1 MTQNTNIPTSFA
13 FDWYQATFYSVSAEV
28 IINSLLGHYKLSSA
42 RPIKGQNSYT
52 HGISISRGD
61 DCIARVFWGGVNGND
76 PHVISTSHNS
86 PGVSSFLRDNFPDHR
101 VTRVD
106 VCEDYTGD
114 GTWDL
119 LYTELERFALHKGL
133 KLSQVGDYTRG
144 ENGRT
149 LYVGSPKS
157 IVYLRLYEKGH
168 ESGHSDKNWVRLE
181 IVVRP
186 KKAKAREHFA
196 SQPPQ
201 AFFGASAWSL
211 ELYGHLT
218 SLSVPRV
225 ASGTIRQPSDD
236 EKAYAHMV
244 KQYGRVMGRLIATR
258 GVDSVFESLRSDI
271 MNIVNNDDVSTADG
285 GSL

>member
-1 MTQNTNIPTSFA
+1 MQQNNAIPSNFV
-13 FDWYQATFYSVSAEV
+13 FDWYQATFYDVSAETM
-28 IINSLLGHYKLSSA
+28 INALLGHYDMSTAK
-42 RPIKGQNSYT
+42 PIKGQNSYLY
-52 HGISISRGD
+52 GWSISRGD
-61 DCIARVFWGGVNGND
+61 VCIARVFWGGVNGPY
-76 PHVISTSHNS
+76 PHVISTSDS
-86 PGVSSFLRDNFPDHR
+86 APGVSSFLRDNFPDHR
-101 VTRVD
+101 ITRAD

-119 LYTELERFALHKGL
+119 LYSELERFALHKGL

-225 ASGTIRQPSDD
+225 VSGTVRAPSDD
-236 EKAYAHMV
+236 EKAFQHLIS
-244 KQYGRVMGRLIATR
+244 QYTNVLGRLASAK
-258 GVDSVFESLRSDI
+258 GVSFVLGQLENAIIESDNFS
-271 MNIVNNDDVSTADG
+271 G
-285 GSL
+285 